1 MAACRAP
8 LVVAVLRKTSARK
21 RVGACRDARH
31 SQGNWVSKPTAGR
44 GTKEKQ
50 PQQKHSS
57 KMLLQKSAGLAR
69 IPLQNET
76 WHQRAKA
83 SISEHPKPPTTL
95 CAPLRPG
102 PGRPQGRTPIH
113 TARPGHRNL
122 EPNLENV
129 PPKSCPRHS
138 LVRSGPGRP
147 FRRCVG
153 LLGAGWCCFGRRARR
168 GV

>member
-1 MAACRAP
+1 MPYLKPR
-8 LVVAVLRKTSARK
+8 ARK
-21 RVGACRDARH
+21 QKNV
-31 SQGNWVSKPTAGR
+31 P
-44 GTKEKQ
+44 KQ

-69 IPLQNET
+69 IPLQNEK

-122 EPNLENV
+122 EPNLEKV

-153 LLGAGWCCFGRRARR
+153 LAVPLLAGGPAGWVKHREGCT
-168 GV
+168 